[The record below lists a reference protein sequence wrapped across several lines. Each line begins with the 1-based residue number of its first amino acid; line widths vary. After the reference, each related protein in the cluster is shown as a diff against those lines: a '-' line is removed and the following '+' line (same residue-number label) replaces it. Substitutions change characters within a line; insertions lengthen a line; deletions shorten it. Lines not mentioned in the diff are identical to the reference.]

1 MGKIQEKIASFLPEA
16 VFEEG
21 QYLTV
26 TVAPRKWHG
35 LARFLHDD
43 PELQFGI
50 SDRNGLGRDAWCSV
64 LSELYEI

>member
-43 PELQFGI
+43 PELQFDYLASLIGV
-50 SDRNGLGRDAWCSV
+50 D
-64 LSELYEI
+64 